1 MTRRLLIIGMAVMV
15 TTLGLLL
22 LWQFRVVV
30 VYVLFS
36 LALAAAVRPLVK
48 RLSGRSRPA
57 RLGLSLLYLLVVLA
71 FGLLLI
77 LSIDAAVSEL
87 QQLGN
92 QLAVQGEWRQP
103 EWLAGTSFQQM
114 WDERVP
120 GPSALFDA
128 VVGDQGQLIL
138 PTLMGYTQGI
148 VSLISAALVIL
159 FLSVYW
165 SIDQVH
171 FERLWLSLLP
181 AGRRAQVRDIWRTV
195 EPEIGAYIRNEAI
208 QSLLAGL
215 LLALGYWL
223 LGSPYAVVLALVGA
237 AALLIPMVGSVLV
250 VVMAL
255 VVGLLTSVELSLS
268 AALFT
273 VAVLVAL
280 KRWVEPRL
288 FKREHYNPILTVVI
302 LIALADAF
310 GFLGIIVAPPL
321 SATCQ
326 ILWSRLVSQRTVSG
340 AAAQISDL
348 KEREAQL
355 WATIKEMD
363 EPPPLVTSSLGRLT
377 SLLERAEPTL
387 SGLAPET

>member
-1 MTRRLLIIGMAVMV
+1 MTRRLLIIGVAVMV

-57 RLGLSLLYLLVVLA
+57 RLGLSLLYLLAVLA
-71 FGLLLI
+71 FALLLI

-87 QQLGN
+87 RQLGN

-138 PTLMGYTQGI
+138 PTLLGYTQGI

-268 AALFT
+268 TALFT
-273 VAVLVAL
+273 VAVLVSL

>member
-1 MTRRLLIIGMAVMV
+1 MTRRLLIIGVAVMV

-57 RLGLSLLYLLVVLA
+57 RLGLSLLYLLAVLA

-87 QQLGN
+87 RQLGN

-138 PTLMGYTQGI
+138 PTLLGYTQGI
-148 VSLISAALVIL
+148 VSLISASLVIL

-250 VVMAL
+250 LVMAL
-255 VVGLLTSVELSLS
+255 VVGLLTSVELSLL

>member
-1 MTRRLLIIGMAVMV
+1 MTRRLLIIGVAVMV

-57 RLGLSLLYLLVVLA
+57 RLGLSLLYLLAVLA

-87 QQLGN
+87 RQLGN

-138 PTLMGYTQGI
+138 PTLLGYTQGI
-148 VSLISAALVIL
+148 VSLISASLVIL

-255 VVGLLTSVELSLS
+255 VVGLLTSVELSLL

>member
-1 MTRRLLIIGMAVMV
+1 MTRRLLIIGVAVMV

-57 RLGLSLLYLLVVLA
+57 RLGLSLLYLLAVLA

-87 QQLGN
+87 RQLGN

-138 PTLMGYTQGI
+138 PTLLGYTQGI

-268 AALFT
+268 TALFT
-273 VAVLVAL
+273 VAVLVSL

>member
-138 PTLMGYTQGI
+138 PTLLGYTQGI

>member
-1 MTRRLLIIGMAVMV
+1 MTRRLLIIGVAVMV

-57 RLGLSLLYLLVVLA
+57 RLGLSLLYLLAVLA

-87 QQLGN
+87 RQLGN

-138 PTLMGYTQGI
+138 PTLLGYTQGI

-255 VVGLLTSVELSLS
+255 VVGLLTSVELSLL